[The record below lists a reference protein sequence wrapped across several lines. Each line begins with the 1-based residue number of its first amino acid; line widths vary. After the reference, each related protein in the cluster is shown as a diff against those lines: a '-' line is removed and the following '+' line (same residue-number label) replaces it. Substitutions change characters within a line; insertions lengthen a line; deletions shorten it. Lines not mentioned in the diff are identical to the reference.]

1 LRISHSMIAGV
12 PLVKLV
18 GEVDHQCGAELY
30 VAVLE
35 ALSPGGDQ
43 ILIDLETCGYLDSAA
58 LGVLLRLV
66 GDVRG
71 RGWVGTIAPSR
82 MVLRLFELVGLMGDP
97 DFRVFASL
105 SEARAALRGRD
116 LAEDGEKT

>member
-1 LRISHSMIAGV
+1 MIAGV
-12 PLVKLV
+12 PLVRLT
-18 GEVDHQCGAELY
+18 GEVDHQCGAELHL
-30 VAVLE
+30 AVQE

-58 LGVLLRLV
+58 LSVLLRLV
-66 GDVRG
+66 EDVRG

-82 MVLRLFELVGLMGDP
+82 MVLRLFELVGLMRDP

-116 LAEDGEKT
+116 AADDSEKT